1 MEPPDPI
8 DPRPAQARATI
19 RGVLRIQMLAN
30 GLGVVA
36 VWAYF
41 QFLLP
46 GNEEGR
52 LESATINLVA
62 FGIYVGLM
70 VLLALPVNA
79 LLLRRAV
86 SWVRLGNPPTER

>member
-1 MEPPDPI
+1 MEPPDPT

-30 GLGVVA
+30 GLGVTS

-70 VLLALPVNA
+70 VLLALPFIHWI
-79 LLLRRAV
+79 RRREIANRPAV
-86 SWVRLGNPPTER
+86 R